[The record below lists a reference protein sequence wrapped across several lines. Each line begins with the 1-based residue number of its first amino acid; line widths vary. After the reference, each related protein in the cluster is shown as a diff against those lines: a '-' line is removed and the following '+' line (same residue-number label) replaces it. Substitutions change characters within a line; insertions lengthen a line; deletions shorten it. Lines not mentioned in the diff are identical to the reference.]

1 MTKEQ
6 IKIAHEAIKRFV
18 RQYVRHQSIVGAE
31 EDLIDLC
38 NKYFER
44 HIDDF
49 EKCRGASP
57 ATFAM
62 QTAYSCLTH
71 ESRRITR
78 QKKRERIANFRLGLA
93 QGEIRDQKRT
103 AALVHEALQ
112 KLPLEQVEI
121 LLCFMGNDE
130 NTLHRIAEKRRIPW
144 GTFSQYDVPAAK
156 TAFIDIYQKLIN
168 ERN

>member
-1 MTKEQ
+1 MTEQ
-6 IKIAHEAIKRFV
+6 QKTEAHAAIDK
-18 RQYVRHQSIVGAE
+18 YVHSYLKSRDALYLE
-31 EDLIDLC
+31 EDWLPECHDYFDTYAPLC
-38 NKYFER
+38 KGEDR
-44 HIDDF
+44 
-49 EKCRGASP
+49 ASILL
-57 ATFAM
+57 FARR
-62 QTAYSCLTH
+62 AAGSCL
-71 ESRRITR
+71 SKQFRRRTR
-78 QKKRERIANFRLGLA
+78 QKRRERVAFFRLA
-93 QGEIRDQKRT
+93 NARGENLSQKRT